1 MHIYRERE
9 MYICIQNYTDM
20 YVCVCGRVRFC
31 LQISTCASVCVI
43 EKERERERQSLNH
56 LLIRQWIRSNIHASQ
71 KPSAPI
77 FYMFPVF
84 ETSATGLCGTTGM
97 NILIYVHMYL
107 SLSLSLCKCVCN
119 RFGRM
124 ATHREKLDAKMPI

>member
-1 MHIYRERE
+1 

-20 YVCVCGRVRFC
+20 YVCVWA
-31 LQISTCASVCVI
+31 CAFLSANINMCECVCDR
-43 EKERERERQSLNH
+43 ERKRERERQSLNH